1 METHPIIKA
10 FFETDEQLHKI
21 LEKNMDR
28 NQYLENVFFKLLTIK
43 YNETID
49 EKLFL
54 EIDQAIIKGH
64 PDVNVYLFFIFNAI
78 SYALRFKQYERARS
92 LLSLLT
98 SVSQND
104 LHQIIQ
110 ALSFQANAILKKIDG
125 EIQESK
131 ELMKK
136 SLAKIDRNSPRFRML
151 LRNFATLLS
160 SEGRLEDLNPA
171 DIKYLDDIQSAVF
184 IYEIL
189 EIKIMNHIITGNY
202 NKGFELI
209 EQFQKNNQNQL
220 TDNLEVALNLFRVV
234 SGDLEEANYLTDE
247 IKILARVFKDLANG
261 NINETQNNYQLL
273 QKYIMGNK
281 RPVIDEY
288 VLLHLEFLKNN
299 KGMVRLMLKERENN
313 NIRHYLDDLFY
324 GRLCL
329 LENDREGA
337 NQAFTRLNKNIRH
350 YDAMHRLIFEL
361 QFVKEMSLP
370 DIILLTH
377 GWQPKKQFVP
387 NKVKPVSELPKQ
399 SGMKGIDLLVGKS
412 RQMQRIK
419 EIVKKY
425 SPLSAPILITGET
438 GTGKELVARAIH
450 EEGQF
455 SKEAFLA
462 INCGALT
469 ESLLQSE
476 LFGYVAGAFTGAQK
490 ERKGIFEAAG
500 KGTVFLDEFGDISP
514 QLQVS
519 LLRVLES
526 NEIRMIG
533 GTVTRKIECRLV
545 IATNIDLHQVVND
558 KKFRE
563 DLFFRLTK
571 LEIKLP
577 ALRERAED
585 IPELI
590 NYFLRTLAKDS
601 SQLKNLTPELFKA
614 LSEYHWPGNI
624 RELKNEIERLFILN
638 PDRQI
643 LGIEQFDFNHLQE
656 PPSITPKAQTQKRSG
671 LPPQQNNDYVED
683 PVLKILQKGFPVEQ
697 RHNQIKDLFKKY
709 KKLTKGQIIEFIK
722 IGHTTAGKDLQVLID
737 QGFIVRRSPTN
748 STRTDYFEI
757 ATETKNESH

>member
-21 LEKNMDR
+21 LEKHIDR
-28 NQYLENVFFKLLTIK
+28 NQYLESVFFKLLTIK
-43 YNETID
+43 HKEAID
-49 EKLFL
+49 EKLFS

-64 PDVNVYLFFIFNAI
+64 PDVNVFLFFIFNAI
-78 SYALRFKQYERARS
+78 SYALRFKQNERAKS
-92 LLSLLT
+92 LLSLVT
-98 SVSQND
+98 SVSQNE

-110 ALSFQANAILKKIDG
+110 ALCFQASAILKKI
-125 EIQESK
+125 EAEFEESK
-131 ELMKK
+131 DLMKK
-136 SLAKIDRNSPRFRML
+136 SLAKIDKESPRFRML
-151 LRNFATLLS
+151 LRNYANLLS
-160 SEGRLEDLNPA
+160 SEGRLDDLSPA
-171 DIKYLDDIQSAVF
+171 DIKFMADIQNASYR
-184 IYEIL
+184 YEIL
-189 EIKIMNHIITGNY
+189 EIKIMNLIITGNHI
-202 NKGFELI
+202 KGFELI
-209 EQFQKNNQNQL
+209 EQFQKSNQNQL
-220 TDNLEVALNLFRVV
+220 TENLEVALNLFRVV
-234 SGDLEEANYLTDE
+234 SGDLEEASYQTDE
-247 IKILARVFKDLANG
+247 IKILVRVFKSLANG
-261 NINETQNNYQLL
+261 NVSETQSNFQLL

-288 VLLHLEFLKNN
+288 IPIHLEFLKNN
-299 KGMVRLMLKERENN
+299 KGMVHLMLKEREKNN
-313 NIRHYLDDLFY
+313 SRHYLDDLFY
-324 GRLCL
+324 GRLYL
-329 LENDREGA
+329 LENDEENA
-337 NQAFTRLNKNIRH
+337 NQAFTRLIKNIRH

-361 QFVKEMSLP
+361 QFVKEMNLP
-370 DIILLTH
+370 DIIQLTH
-377 GWQPKKQFVP
+377 GWQPKKQFAP
-387 NKVKPVSELPKQ
+387 IKAKPASMLPKQ
-399 SGMKGIDLLVGKS
+399 SNLTGVDLLIGKS

-419 EIVKKY
+419 DTVKKY

-450 EEGQF
+450 EVGQF

-526 NEIRMIG
+526 NEIRLIG
-533 GTVTRKIECRLV
+533 GTVTRKIECRMV
-545 IATNIDLHQVVND
+545 IATNIDLHQAVND

-590 NYFLRTLAKDS
+590 NYFLSTFAKDS
-601 SQLKNLTPELFKA
+601 SQLKTLTPELFKI

-638 PDRQI
+638 PDRRI

-656 PPSITPKAQTQKRSG
+656 PPSITPQSQEPKKSG
-671 LPPQQNNDYVED
+671 HTHLHNSGSEED
-683 PVLKILQKGFPVEQ
+683 PILKILQKGFPVEQ
-697 RHNQIKDLFKKY
+697 RHNQIKELFKKY
-709 KKLTKGQIIEFIK
+709 KKLTKGQIIELIK

-737 QGFIVRRSPTN
+737 QGFIVRRSPTK

-757 ATETKNESH
+757 ISQNKVE